1 MTARRVGWWL
11 FLGVMVVF
19 AVMPIY
25 WILVASLTAGT
36 AQLVAGNPWW
46 PDNFTL
52 AHYRGVL
59 SSPGFGRL
67 VLNTG
72 VVTGSTI
79 VISLVASTLAA
90 FALVYFRPPRSRGI
104 ALGLFVSYLLPPGV
118 LFLPIALM
126 LTRLRL
132 TDSVLALVVTFPSLV
147 IPFGTWVLW
156 MFFNRLP
163 SDILDLARSEG
174 ASWIQ
179 VLRYIVLPLSVPAL
193 AAVGLFAV
201 AVVFN
206 DYLYTFTL
214 ISDPGSMTLMADVGS
229 NLVDIDDPGPTF
241 AEIMLGVAPVAIL
254 CAFFA
259 DTFARGFG
267 AGVVAEAA

>member
-1 MTARRVGWWL
+1 
-11 FLGVMVVF
+11 MVVF

-25 WILVASLTAGT
+25 WILVASLKAGKE
-36 AQLVAGNPWW
+36 QLVAGNPWW

-52 AHYRGVL
+52 EHYAGLL
-59 SSPGFGRL
+59 SSPVFGRL
-67 VLNTG
+67 VLNTV
-72 VVTGSTI
+72 VVTGATI

-90 FALVYFRPPRSRGI
+90 FALVYYRPPRSRSI
-104 ALGLFVSYLLPPGV
+104 ALSLFASYLLPPAV

-126 LTRLRL
+126 LTSLHL
-132 TDSVLALVVTFPSLV
+132 TDSVLALIVTFPSLV

-163 SDILDLARSEG
+163 SDILDLARTEG
-174 ASWIQ
+174 ASWVQ
-179 VLRYIVLPLSVPAL
+179 VLRYVVLPLSVPAL

-259 DTFARGFG
+259 DTFAKGFG